1 VSEQKKRLVKDDFSV
16 LMPVS
21 TRWSDNDVYGHVNNV
36 VYYSYFDTAVNEYLI
51 AQGVLDIENS
61 PVVGLVIETRCQYF
75 SSIKFPD
82 RIQIGMRVAKIGNSS
97 VQYELGVFAND
108 QTEVSALGHFV
119 HVYVDRQTNR
129 PISIPDNFRKVLSG
143 LVRQ

>member
-1 VSEQKKRLVKDDFSV
+1 VSEQKKRLVRDYFSV

>member
-1 VSEQKKRLVKDDFSV
+1 
-16 LMPVS
+16 MPVS